1 MINSKERVA
10 MMIWQ
15 RAAWLFVLAYLGA
28 TAAFAQVPSDLQQA
42 MRERQKAIEAADA
55 TTWDRMTSNEFT
67 LVNANGRFSTKA
79 ERLAALKQQKPQTTP
94 TSRSQEQI
102 RVYGNS
108 AIERVRSGNSWVI
121 QVWVKQPQGWQVVA
135 TQLTTA
141 AQ

>member
-1 MINSKERVA
+1 MRIAPRL
-10 MMIWQ
+10 
-15 RAAWLFVLAYLGA
+15 AWLVVLACLGSTSA
-28 TAAFAQVPSDLQQA
+28 SAQVPSDLQQA
-42 MRERQKAIEAADA
+42 MRERQKAVEAADG
-55 TTWDRMTSNEFT
+55 TTWDRLTSNEFT
-67 LVNANGRFSTKA
+67 LVSGDGRLSTKA

-102 RVYGNS
+102 RVYGNT

-141 AQ
+141 Q